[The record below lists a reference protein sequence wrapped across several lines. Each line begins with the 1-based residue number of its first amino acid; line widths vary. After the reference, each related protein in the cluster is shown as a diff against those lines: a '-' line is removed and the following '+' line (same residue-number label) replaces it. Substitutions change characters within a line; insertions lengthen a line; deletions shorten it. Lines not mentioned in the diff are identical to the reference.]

1 MQSIKLILDEAVNA
15 YMEPSVREL
24 SYRAVKSQ
32 RLATML
38 GKLSAGAAA
47 MGNTSKAERR
57 RAEAETVSRF
67 R

>member
-1 MQSIKLILDEAVNA
+1 
-15 YMEPSVREL
+15 MEPSVREL

-47 MGNTSKAERR
+47 MGNNSKAERR